1 MPGPGIFK
9 TFLSIL
15 KVLDTGMEH
24 TYTASMVTALRKK
37 KIGTQ
42 IDPLLH
48 RKLKL
53 LSAATGRRI
62 DAIVED
68 ALRAALAAFPTEEFI
83 TFEEMH
89 ARYEK
94 LHGVKIDVAAE
105 AARLAHRPRK

>member
-1 MPGPGIFK
+1 MTSAAP
-9 TFLSIL
+9 
-15 KVLDTGMEH
+15 
-24 TYTASMVTALRKK
+24 KK

-62 DAIVED
+62 DTIVED

-89 ARYEK
+89 ARYET
-94 LHGVKIDVAAE
+94 LHGVKVDIASE
-105 AARLAHRPRK
+105 AARVARRRRKVGDRAR

>member
-1 MPGPGIFK
+1 MKLFPLYGTGD
-9 TFLSIL
+9 
-15 KVLDTGMEH
+15 DTCARQGFPQEEKREE
-24 TYTASMVTALRKK
+24 TLARALRKTT
-37 KIGTQ
+37 IGTQ

-53 LSAATGRRI
+53 VSAASGRRI

-68 ALRAALAAFPTEEFI
+68 ALRQALAAFPTESFV

-94 LHGVKIDVAAE
+94 LHGVSIDIAAE
-105 AARLAHRPRK
+105 AARLARRRTK

>member
-1 MPGPGIFK
+1 MAYIVFTTGVK
-9 TFLSIL
+9 TLQ
-15 KVLDTGMEH
+15 
-24 TYTASMVTALRKK
+24 KK

-53 LSAATGRRI
+53 VSAASGRRI

-68 ALRAALAAFPTEEFI
+68 ALRAALAAFPTEEFT

-94 LHGVKIDVAAE
+94 LHGISIDIAAE
-105 AARLAHRPRK
+105 AAAIARRRTGTRK

>member
-1 MPGPGIFK
+1 MADIVFTTGVK
-9 TFLSIL
+9 TLQ
-15 KVLDTGMEH
+15 
-24 TYTASMVTALRKK
+24 KK

-53 LSAATGRRI
+53 VSAASGRRI

-68 ALRAALAAFPTEEFI
+68 ALRAALAAFPTEEFT

-94 LHGVKIDVAAE
+94 LHGVKIDLAAE
-105 AARLAHRPRK
+105 AARLAHRRRK